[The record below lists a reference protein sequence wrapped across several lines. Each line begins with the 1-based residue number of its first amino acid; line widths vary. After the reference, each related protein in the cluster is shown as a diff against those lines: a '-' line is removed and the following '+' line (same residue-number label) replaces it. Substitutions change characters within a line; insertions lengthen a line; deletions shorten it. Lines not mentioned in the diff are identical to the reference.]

1 MFQHSSLAEK
11 PLHQWEIAT
20 HWWAFQNQDKSRH
33 SDPHLDQTKFN
44 GLLPLTIDGVLVP
57 YGSQRHPNFKAVTE
71 WQNFATLWIL
81 YYIYPRHQKGSSSK
95 KNGPLTVRLTV
106 WFDAPLP
113 LLWSDFCGV
122 SLILYYD
129 YKCSETE
136 LHKKGVIS
144 IQLLLSPI
152 PIYLLFYANK
162 ITRTTKRIL
171 LILHAELSRQR
182 FIWDIL

>member
-1 MFQHSSLAEK
+1 MVSLCHMGPRDIRILK
-11 PLHQWEIAT
+11 WSQSDKISLH
-20 HWWAFQNQDKSRH
+20 
-33 SDPHLDQTKFN
+33 
-44 GLLPLTIDGVLVP
+44 
-57 YGSQRHPNFKAVTE
+57 YGS
-71 WQNFATLWIL
+71 
-81 YYIYPRHQKGSSSK
+81 YIIYIHGVQKGSSSK

-182 FIWDIL
+182 FI